1 MKKCLIILA
10 AVMFPAALSAQSA
23 LHQLE
28 SMAGMS
34 IQDVN
39 VPKPSDPVRVDD
51 DEDEDSQ
58 SEQSTHLKDYTPA
71 QETTATQTPQ
81 PKQKT
86 WQEIERERAEQAEE
100 ASRRERLERDKQKAE
115 KWKSHEEQTRQE
127 HRRYQTFLDS
137 SPKVKSTPNF
147 SSINER
153 NILFD
158 SPQSLEDLSKIYG
171 KFYVW
176 GQQDS
181 MYRAD
186 MIRYSEYV
194 HPSAKFLGHR
204 LENGRVEWRMYQENL
219 FTNMYHEQSF
229 GGNLRSDDIKDVVLA
244 VEGRVV
250 LVYLKDG
257 RTLVL
262 KPSGETICSGTNI
275 LFPCMA
281 EDGGVFIEC
290 DGRLFYSDAPAFSN
304 PILWGNHLDYYSNCV
319 VVTSQYSTG
328 ETYYNL
334 STYGGREYDWDLQ
347 AWIPVMG
354 YYGERHTAYSY
365 IGAFQNEGAYFVIQ
379 PQGKKYYYIVSDMG
393 GGLFRSQK
401 KYKSIEDAHAAWP
414 KERAYI
420 YNLRMNK
427 PSAAAQNK

>member
-10 AVMFPAALSAQSA
+10 AVLLPAALSAQSA

-34 IQDVN
+34 IHDVN
-39 VPKPSDPVRVDD
+39 VPDPGDPVPVDPD
-51 DEDEDSQ
+51 PEEEESQ
-58 SEQSTHLKDYTPA
+58 PQQSTHLKDYTPA
-71 QETTATQTPQ
+71 QETTATQAPQ

-86 WQEIERERAEQAEE
+86 WQEIERERTEKAYEDV
-100 ASRRERLERDKQKAE
+100 RRERLERDKQKAE
-115 KWKSHEEQTRQE
+115 IWKAYEEQTRQE
-127 HRRYQTFLDS
+127 HRRYQAFLDS
-137 SPKVKSTPNF
+137 SPKVRNTPRF

-158 SPQSLEDLSKIYG
+158 SPQSLDDLSKIYG
-171 KFYVW
+171 KFFVE
-176 GQQDS
+176 QKDS
-181 MYRAD
+181 TYRAD

-194 HPSAKFLGHR
+194 RPSAKFLGHR

-229 GGNLRSDDIKDVVLA
+229 GANLRSEDIKDVVLA

-262 KPSGETICSGTNI
+262 KPSGESICSGTNI

-290 DGRLFYSDAPAFSN
+290 DGSLYYSDAPAFSTS
-304 PILWGNHLDYYSNCV
+304 ILWGNHLDYYSNCV
-319 VVTSQYSTG
+319 VVTNQYFSG
-328 ETYYNL
+328 ETCYKL
-334 STYGGREYDWDLQ
+334 STYGGREYDWDQ
-347 AWIPVMG
+347 HAWIPIMG